1 MFKFKQI
8 TEQTVKYLFL
18 IVFILLL
25 CSGAAA
31 ARYTLQA
38 DEIIFLEAE
47 SLVLFEGNASFRAEE
62 YSIKA
67 DKLILDTEARLLKGE
82 SNIIIS
88 SDKEELYGESLEYN
102 YEEESGSLYRAEGSL
117 EEIYFS
123 GARLDI
129 IAASPF
135 EGKLT
140 DAEFTPCKREDPHY
154 HFQAREIRINP
165 DNTLSIYHIVP
176 YVAGIPVFYLPYYS
190 VTYDPEG
197 EDGETLSDTI
207 PFPQFG
213 YEQGKGVTVELSYPY
228 QISDRNSGKLSY
240 YRAGDEDETR
250 EFTNLHRLSDN
261 LTLINRYYYLYEYD
275 SDEDKIEEE
284 EEEYSLSLEYS
295 IPGFSVEGG
304 YLRNLL
310 AEDNRDRYYITSSYL
325 HKSGINT
332 YLRREYDSEELIKE
346 NYRLSYNRGPVP
358 WNLRYVDGESYNYYP
373 YLHLNLPRVLNF
385 NPYLAFGRVEN
396 AGIELNKYRAGLN
409 FNYNFDLTDSLRYQF
424 RHNYRLDHY
433 KSGFDQNYHYFN
445 LRTGLSHRANPTD
458 RLSLNSS
465 LFYEDKITSGT
476 SPLPDDREDEER
488 LIKPAL
494 SLELAGELPES
505 AWAIDTDGSYN
516 LDNEEWDEI
525 NLRIRKRED
534 CFDFFIGYE
543 FIDEAFIF
551 GLEL

>member
-1 MFKFKQI
+1 MLKINNLNWQKL
-8 TEQTVKYLFL
+8 KY
-18 IVFILLL
+18 IVLTCCFLLL
-25 CSGAAA
+25 FSGAVS
-31 ARYTLQA
+31 ARYTLEA
-38 DEIIFLEAE
+38 DEIIFREAD
-47 SLVLFEGNASFRAEE
+47 SLILFEGNASFRAEE
-62 YSIKA
+62 YTIQA
-67 DKLILDTEARLLKGE
+67 DKLLLDTEARLLKGE

-102 YEEESGSLYRAEGSL
+102 YEEQSGSLYRAEGSL

-123 GARLDI
+123 GARLEI

-140 DAEFTPCKREDPHY
+140 EAEFTPCKREDPHY
-154 HFQAREIRINP
+154 HFKAREIRINP

-176 YVAGIPVFYLPYYS
+176 HVAGIPVFYLPYYS

-197 EDGETLSDTI
+197 EAGETLSDTI

-213 YEQGKGVTVELSYPY
+213 YEQGTGITVEMSYPY
-228 QISDRNSGKLSY
+228 QISDSNSGKIYY
-240 YRAGDEDETR
+240 YRAGDEEERR
-250 EFTNLHRLSDN
+250 EFSNVHRLTDN
-261 LTLINRYYYLYEYD
+261 LNLINRYNYLYEYD
-275 SDEDKIEEE
+275 SDADVIDEE
-284 EEEYSLSLEYS
+284 EEEYTLSLEYS

-310 AEDNRDRYYITSSYL
+310 VEDNRDRYYITSSYL
-325 HKSGINT
+325 HKSGVNT
-332 YLRREYDSEELIKE
+332 YFRQEYDSEELIKE

-409 FNYNFDLTDSLRYQF
+409 FSYNFDLTDSVRYHF

-445 LRTGLSHRANPTD
+445 LRTGLSYRGNPAE
-458 RLSLNSS
+458 RLSVNSS
-465 LFYEDKITSGT
+465 LFYEEKLSSGS
-476 SPLPDDREDEER
+476 SPLPDDREDDER
-488 LIKPAL
+488 LLKPAL
-494 SLELAGELPES
+494 SFELAGELPES
-505 AWAIDTDGSYN
+505 AWAIDADGSYN
-516 LDNEEWDEI
+516 LDTEEWDEI
-525 NLRIRKRED
+525 NLRIRKKED

-543 FIDEAFIF
+543 FIDEALIF